1 MNTFSKSNENNKN
14 KIKGEQHRLGTNASI
29 YSALIDHDMTWQ
41 IAKSFKLLWQEATEK
56 YETLLQ
62 FVISASMTSEALK
75 MSS

>member
-41 IAKSFKLLWQEATEK
+41 IAKSFKLL
-56 YETLLQ
+56 
-62 FVISASMTSEALK
+62 
-75 MSS
+75 